1 MFFTIQNSLKI
12 DDEIQLLVRT
22 EIKDIIQER
31 YPHITINPDSLSSGI
46 WLNGQ
51 ALWEK
56 GFIKQIT
63 SKKLMK
69 LKNIF
74 LSALSINNFLVMFKK
89 AYLRF
94 FDIKNSISSQE
105 LNSWLDKNATS
116 IEKFCSDLDY
126 NLWQETKKETKK
138 IN

>member
-1 MFFTIQNSLKI
+1 
-12 DDEIQLLVRT
+12 
-22 EIKDIIQER
+22 
-31 YPHITINPDSLSSGI
+31 
-46 WLNGQ
+46 
-51 ALWEK
+51 
-56 GFIKQIT
+56 
-63 SKKLMK
+63 
-69 LKNIF
+69 
-74 LSALSINNFLVMFKK
+74 MFKK

-138 IN
+138 ILKILKK